1 MNTARRPRLTELAA
15 TGGCGCKI
23 SPARLHDLLQAAKV
37 FGAPPRELIA
47 GAENAEDAAV
57 WKISNDCAMVATAD
71 FFAPMVDSPYDF
83 GRIAAANALSDVY
96 AMGARPL
103 FALALA
109 AMPGVLDEKDIA
121 DIWRGGME
129 CCRSADVALGGGHSI
144 DAAEP
149 LYGLAVIGRVHPER
163 MLTNGGAHSGDA
175 LILGKPLGVG
185 LMSASHRKDELSTA
199 DYQTMVGAI
208 TTLNRAGEFMPSV
221 SGVHAMT
228 DVTGFGLL
236 GHLLE
241 MCRASSC
248 RAQLQFSAL
257 PLFARARRLAEDGVV
272 TGASTRNWNDY
283 GAEVEGVADDWRR
296 TLLTDPQ
303 TGGGL
308 LVACAPKAADEVLA
322 TFNQNGNPQAE
333 IIGTMTDGAGVVVTD

>member
-1 MNTARRPRLTELAA
+1 MNTSPRPRLTSLAK

-23 SPARLHDLLQAAKV
+23 SPARLHELLQAAKV
-37 FGAPPRELIA
+37 FGTPPRELIA
-47 GAENAEDAAV
+47 GSENAEDAAV
-57 WKISNDCAMVATAD
+57 WKISNDFAMVATAD
-71 FFAPMVDSPYDF
+71 FFAPMVDSPHDF

-96 AMGARPL
+96 AMGGRPL

-109 AMPGVLDEKDIA
+109 AMPEVLDEKDIA
-121 DIWRGGME
+121 DMWRGGME
-129 CCRSADVALGGGHSI
+129 CCRTVDVVIAGGHSI

-163 MLTNGGAHSGDA
+163 ILTNSGAHSGDV

-185 LMSASHRKDELSTA
+185 LMSAAHRKDELSA
-199 DYQTMVGAI
+199 EDYQTMVKAI

-236 GHLLE
+236 GHVLE

-248 RAQLQFSAL
+248 SAELQFSTL
-257 PLFARARRLAEDGVV
+257 PFFTRARRLSEDGVV
-272 TGASTRNWNDY
+272 TGASKRNWNDY
-283 GAEVEGVADDWRR
+283 GSEVEGVADDWRR

-308 LVACAPKAADEVLA
+308 LVACSSEAADEVLA
-322 TFNQNGNPQAE
+322 TFIKNGNPQAE
-333 IIGTMTDGAGVVVTD
+333 VIGTMTDGAGVVVTD